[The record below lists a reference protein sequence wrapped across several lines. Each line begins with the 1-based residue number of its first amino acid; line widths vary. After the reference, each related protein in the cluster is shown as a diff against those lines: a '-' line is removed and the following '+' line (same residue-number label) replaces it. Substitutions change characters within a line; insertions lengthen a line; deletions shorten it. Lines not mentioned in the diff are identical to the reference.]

1 MRTKTK
7 TYYKHT
13 CTKCR
18 NKQKA
23 ILRQLHKDNP
33 KPADCT
39 CPICKGENQD
49 LVLDHN
55 HTTGE
60 FRGWICNDCNS
71 AIGKLGDSHEVLA
84 RAIAYLLVW
93 TRKIMLDPIL
103 VEIKANENASRRT
116 KSRIQRHMWLMD
128 ISNPD
133 CMDGRAC
140 GRFQTSIDPNQRQWH
155 GWLPMGEITIMRWVT
170 NPPWQA
176 EKNEKKFWVSDLTC
190 HECRR

>member
-1 MRTKTK
+1 MTTTKRQCKQCQKTKQLNKFDVNMRTKTK

-18 NKQKA
+18 NEQKA

-55 HTTGE
+55 HITGE

-84 RAIAYLLVW
+84 RAIAYLLV
-93 TRKIMLDPIL
+93 
-103 VEIKANENASRRT
+103 
-116 KSRIQRHMWLMD
+116 
-128 ISNPD
+128 
-133 CMDGRAC
+133 
-140 GRFQTSIDPNQRQWH
+140 
-155 GWLPMGEITIMRWVT
+155 
-170 NPPWQA
+170 
-176 EKNEKKFWVSDLTC
+176 
-190 HECRR
+190 